1 MMRARVEGEKR
12 QRLDAGWTFTI
23 DEAGEWTEPSAIPGA
38 VSWRATRVP
47 GTLAQALIAEGA
59 RFDELPLLDALD
71 VWYKTSFVNSAPAE
85 LRLHGLATLADVYL
99 DGRLALRSDNMFH
112 AHAIEVATQGA
123 HELHIR
129 FRSVE
134 REIATKSGRARW
146 RPRMITPAGLRHIR
160 TTALG
165 RLPGFAPPT
174 PPVGPWREIELIEHG
189 ALRLRNA
196 DMRASVHD
204 GRANLRVALEISGL
218 MDAPARLVC
227 GGAEAPFTR
236 VADDRIIAELSPPDA
251 RLWTPHTHGEPH
263 LYDVAATIGAHRIDL
278 GRTGFR
284 DIRVDRGADGAGF
297 ALRVNDMPLF
307 CRGACWTTADAVS
320 LAGGRED
327 CAPLLR
333 AMRDAGMNM
342 VRVPGVTLYESDDF
356 YALCDELG
364 LLVWQDFAFANFDYP
379 FQDAAFRASV
389 EREATEFLARTQS
402 SPSLAVLCGG
412 SEVYQQASMLGLAEA
427 KWRSPFFDETLPQ
440 LIEAQRPGA
449 IYVESSPSGGPLPFH
464 ADVGVSHYYGVGAYR
479 RGLDDARRANVRFA
493 SECLGFANIA
503 DDAALRR
510 DFGDDPLA
518 SPLFAERI
526 ARDMGATQTFG
537 DVTEHYMRLLYG
549 CNPSALRVS
558 DPQLYLDIARAAV
571 AETMEATIGEWRR
584 GGSATHGAIVWF
596 LEDLW
601 PGAGWG
607 VLDAHGEP
615 KSAYH
620 ALARAF
626 RPLSLMLT
634 DEGVNGLFAHLR
646 NDGPQR
652 VEGEIS
658 LACYRDGHVP
668 VMRANRSVV
677 VEPHG
682 VATLRDAEFWGG
694 FFDTALAYN
703 FGPPSHDLTVA
714 RFIGANGVE
723 REAFHFPL
731 GRSAAKSQ
739 LGLTAEIEEDGDG
752 FLLALSTTIAAQSVS
767 IEDEFFRPAE
777 SWLHI
782 APGATRRIRLV
793 ARSADVKRPKGIA
806 RALNGETIA
815 YG

>member
-1 MMRARVEGEKR
+1 MRVSVQGEER
-12 QRLDAGWTFTI
+12 RRLDAAWSFTI
-23 DEAGEWTEPSAIPGA
+23 DEAGEWMEPAAIPA
-38 VSWRATRVP
+38 QARWRAARVP
-47 GTLAQALIAEGA
+47 GTLAQALIEEGA
-59 RFDELPLLDALD
+59 SFDDLPPLDALD
-71 VWYKTSFVNSAPAE
+71 VWYKTSFTNSAPAE

-99 DGRLALRSDNMFH
+99 DGRLTLRSDNMFH
-112 AHAIEVATQGA
+112 SHRIEVETPGA
-123 HELHIR
+123 HDLHIR

-174 PPVGPWREIELIEHG
+174 PPVGPWRAVELIEHG
-189 ALRLRNA
+189 ALRVLDV
-196 DMRASVHD
+196 DMRPAVREHGAS
-204 GRANLRVALEISGL
+204 LRVALELSSVV
-218 MDAPARLVC
+218 DAEARLRC
-227 GGAEAPFTR
+227 GDVEARFER
-236 VADDRIIAELSPPDA
+236 LSDNRIAADLPLPDA
-251 RLWTPHTHGEPH
+251 TLWTPHTYGEPH
-263 LYDVAATIGAHRIDL
+263 LYAVTAHIGDRRIDL

-297 ALRVNDMPLF
+297 ALSVNDIPVF
-307 CRGACWTTADAVS
+307 CRGACWTTADVVS
-320 LAGGRED
+320 LASEKAD

-364 LLVWQDFAFANFDYP
+364 IMVWQDFAFANFDYP
-379 FQDAAFRASV
+379 IQDAAFRASV
-389 EREATEFLARTQS
+389 EREATEFLARTRS

-412 SEVYQQASMLGLAEA
+412 SEVYQQASMLGLAES
-427 KWRSPFFDETLPQ
+427 KWRSPLFDEILPK
-440 LIEAQRPGA
+440 LVRESRPDT
-449 IYVESSPSGGPLPFH
+449 IYVENSPSGGPLPFH
-464 ADVGVSHYYGVGAYR
+464 VDKGVSHYYGVGAYR

-510 DFGDDPLA
+510 DFGDEPLA
-518 SPLFAERI
+518 SPLFAARV

-549 CNPSALRVS
+549 CDPATLRES

-571 AETMEATIGEWRR
+571 AETMEAAIGEWRR
-584 GGSATHGAIVWF
+584 GGSTTHGAIVWF
-596 LEDLW
+596 FKDMW

-607 VLDAHGEP
+607 VVDVHGEP
-615 KSAYH
+615 KSACH
-620 ALARAF
+620 ALKRAF
-626 RPLSLMLT
+626 RPLSLILT
-634 DEGVNGLFAHLR
+634 DEGVNGLFVHLR
-646 NDGPQR
+646 NDNPQR

-658 LACYRDGHVP
+658 LACFRDGHVP
-668 VMRANRSVV
+668 VMRASRSVA
-677 VEPHG
+677 VEPHS

-714 RFIGANGVE
+714 RFIGAGDGVE
-723 REAFHFPL
+723 LDAFHFPL
-731 GRSAAKSQ
+731 GRSAVKSQ
-739 LGLTAEIEEDGDG
+739 LGLRAEIEEDDDG
-752 FLLALSTTIAAQSVS
+752 FILALTTDVAAQSVAVD
-767 IEDEFFRPAE
+767 DEFYLPRE
-777 SWLHI
+777 NWLHLS
-782 APGATRRIRLV
+782 PGSTRRIRLV
-793 ARSADVKRPKGIA
+793 ARTSDAPRPKGVA
-806 RALNGETIA
+806 RALNGEAIR

>member
-1 MMRARVEGEKR
+1 MRARVEGEKR
-12 QRLDAGWTFTI
+12 QRLDAGWSFAI
-23 DEAGEWTEPSAIPGA
+23 DEAGEWTQPADIPA
-38 VSWRATRVP
+38 ATRWRAARVP
-47 GTLAQALIAEGA
+47 GTLAQALITEGA
-59 RFDELPLLDALD
+59 SFDDLPPLDSID
-71 VWYKTSFVNSAPAE
+71 VWYKTAFVNSAPAE
-85 LRLHGLATLADVYL
+85 LRLNGLATLADVYL

-112 AHAIEVATQGA
+112 AHRIEIETPGA
-123 HELHIR
+123 HDLHIR

-146 RPRMITPAGLRHIR
+146 RPRMIAPAGLRHIR

-174 PPVGPWREIELIEHG
+174 PPLGPWREVELIEHG
-189 ALRLRNA
+189 ALRLRA
-196 DMRASVHD
+196 IDMRPLVHE
-204 GRANLRVALEISGL
+204 GRASLRVALEISGAA
-218 MDAPARLVC
+218 DAPARLFC
-227 GGAEAPFTR
+227 GEAETRFER
-236 VADDRIIAELSPPDA
+236 VADDRIEATLALPDA

-263 LYDVAATIGAHRIDL
+263 LYAVAATIGDLSVDL

-284 DIRVDRGADGAGF
+284 DIDVDRGADGAGF
-297 ALRVNDMPLF
+297 ALRVNGIALF

-320 LAGGRED
+320 LAGERED

-342 VRVPGVTLYESDDF
+342 VRIPGVTLYESDDF

-364 LLVWQDFAFANFDYP
+364 ILVWQDFAFANFDYP

-389 EREATEFLARTQS
+389 EREATEFLARTRS

-427 KWRSPFFDETLPQ
+427 KWRSPLFDETLSR
-440 LIEAQRPGA
+440 LVHAQRPDT
-449 IYVESSPSGGPLPFH
+449 IYVENSPSGGPLPFH
-464 ADVGVSHYYGVGAYR
+464 ADTSVSHYYGVGAYR
-479 RGLDDARRANVRFA
+479 RGLEDARRANVRFA

-510 DFGDDPLA
+510 DFGDAPLA
-518 SPLFAERI
+518 SPLFAGRI

-549 CNPSALRVS
+549 CDPATLRES

-584 GGSATHGAIVWF
+584 GGSTTHGAIVWF
-596 LEDLW
+596 LEDMW

-607 VLDAHGEP
+607 VLDARGEP

-652 VEGEIS
+652 IEGEIS

-668 VMRANRSVV
+668 VMKTSRRVA

-682 VATLRDAEFWGG
+682 VTTLRDAEFWGG

-714 RFIGANGVE
+714 RFTVAQSDAEID
-723 REAFHFPL
+723 AFHFPL
-731 GRSAAKSQ
+731 GRSAIKSQ
-739 LGLTAEIEEDGDG
+739 LGLRAEIAEDGDG
-752 FLLALSTTIAAQSVS
+752 FILALSTNLAAQSVA
-767 IEDEFFRPAE
+767 IDDEFFLPRDN
-777 SWLHI
+777 WLHL
-782 APGATRRIRLV
+782 APGATKRIRLV
-793 ARSADVKRPKGIA
+793 ARSADAKRPKGMA
-806 RALNGETIA
+806 RALNGEAIR